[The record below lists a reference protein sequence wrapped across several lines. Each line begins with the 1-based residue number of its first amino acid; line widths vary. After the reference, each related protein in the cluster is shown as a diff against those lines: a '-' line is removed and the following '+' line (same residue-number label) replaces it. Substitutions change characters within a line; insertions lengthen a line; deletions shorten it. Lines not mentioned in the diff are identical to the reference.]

1 MKISNQNIFYFQI
14 IKNLFDNF
22 MYNHT
27 NEDSTED
34 LELDN
39 DCDEIFLE

>member
-1 MKISNQNIFYFQI
+1 MSEYGLVSMDLI
-14 IKNLFDNF
+14 IKNLFDNL

-39 DCDEIFLE
+39 DCEEIFLE

>member
-1 MKISNQNIFYFQI
+1 MSEYGLVSMDWI
-14 IKNLFDNF
+14 IKNLFDNL

-39 DCDEIFLE
+39 DCEEIFLE